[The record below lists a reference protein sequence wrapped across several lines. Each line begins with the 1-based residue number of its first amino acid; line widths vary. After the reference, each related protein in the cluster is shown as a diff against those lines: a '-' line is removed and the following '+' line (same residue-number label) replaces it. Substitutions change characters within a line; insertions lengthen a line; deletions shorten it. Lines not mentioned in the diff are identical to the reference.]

1 MRVHD
6 VRAGQCHAD
15 ALGRGPVTCAALSRD
30 GRVVA
35 AACMSEGASRGDL
48 GGDVSRGGLGGGVSR
63 GLGGCGVVALL
74 EKATGQ
80 VRVP

>member
-6 VRAGQCHAD
+6 LRVGKCHTD
-15 ALGRGPVTCAALSRD
+15 ALGRGPITSAALSRD

-35 AACMSEGASRGDL
+35 AACMSN
-48 GGDVSRGGLGGGVSR
+48 GGKNSSCSDSSGSSSSGSS
-63 GLGGCGVVALL
+63 GVVALL

-80 VRVP
+80 VCVLCWRI